1 MVSYLLDRLALN
13 EAEDPVSPHLFLM
26 NTVLGGI
33 TELMLKNPVLLREVI
48 PKDELTQKKQIN
60 SIGD

>member
-1 MVSYLLDRLALN
+1 MRRRILSVLTF
-13 EAEDPVSPHLFLM
+13 FLM